1 MRCSRGHPRQQCH
14 SDIILPPRDKVF
26 IAHVSF
32 AWAQPHRI
40 EHKAEAM
47 RQFRQQELQAGETIF
62 RNQHASPVQV
72 TYGNARMTLKR
83 PAVTFSPWSA
93 FRPAH
98 PSVES
103 KRLPVTDWE
112 TTVGRLRPRAR
123 RRAGSRSTRLPS
135 GGRQQSH
142 HAKAIVSWRRCVRQS
157 AATRTCVTCQSS
169 RLTIASRALS
179 TLIGCQPE

>member
-32 AWAQPHRI
+32 PWAQPHRI

-72 TYGNARMTLKR
+72 PYGNARMTLKR
-83 PAVTFSPWSA
+83 PAVTFSAVVSV
-93 FRPAH
+93 PAGA
-98 PSVES
+98 SI
-103 KRLPVTDWE
+103 
-112 TTVGRLRPRAR
+112 
-123 RRAGSRSTRLPS
+123 S
-135 GGRQQSH
+135 GEQ
-142 HAKAIVSWRRCVRQS
+142 
-157 AATRTCVTCQSS
+157 AAS
-169 RLTIASRALS
+169 
-179 TLIGCQPE
+179 GD